1 MKNPLLLLGAA
12 LVYGWLP
19 MSCFGQVILKTE
31 VTNPEPRAG
40 EEIIFSMDNTYLVD
54 MLHTQLDSLNT
65 QKSQLSLD
73 AQSAKVNLTIMDT
86 GMYQI
91 GPFNFSL
98 NGVNYTTSP
107 IQVHVIEP
115 LPAGEGVWVRAST
128 INNKQVVIL
137 EQHISEDDL
146 DKASKKEKN
155 EDNPFSDF
163 AQNTGF
169 VGLRTQAENP
179 TVSFS
184 FRRSESS
191 GSNKM
196 FYFIAIYEV
205 DFLDNAASSYV
216 LKASD
221 FVNLP
226 KGTQVPAITLS
237 NITSE

>member
-98 NGVNYTTSP
+98 NGVHYTTSP

-205 DFLDNAASSYV
+205 DFLDNAASSYD